1 MPIIM
6 LAAAAVAIAPPAWLY
21 PQNMAAEPPPASH
34 APISVPGSRVT
45 VDAAILHDRAQ
56 TVNWFPADQP
66 APPARVLKAKT
77 GESACGYC
85 HMVNGVGHPQN
96 ISIAGLNADYV
107 IAQFAAFRSGQRKAA
122 QPGYIPNSSMTRVA
136 GQVSETEVAEL
147 ANYYSKLRYRSLI
160 RVREAAMVPKVQAVG
175 LVWQRVPGPPE
186 AIAGRI
192 VELMDDPED
201 SIRHN
206 PRGRSTAYVPP
217 GSISRGR
224 RIAAE
229 LGCMACHMQMLG
241 GWGPGR
247 SPSYIVRQLLA
258 FRNRARTDPDAETM
272 QPIADQLSLDDMVA
286 VAAWMGAG
294 AKASR

>member
-6 LAAAAVAIAPPAWLY
+6 LAAAVAAIAPPAWLY
-21 PQNMAAEPPPASH
+21 PQTMAAEPPPASH
-34 APISVPGSRVT
+34 EQISVPGSRVT

-66 APPARVLKAKT
+66 APPVRVLKAKA
-77 GESACGYC
+77 GEFACGYC
-85 HMVNGVGHPQN
+85 HMANGVGHPQN
-96 ISIAGLNADYV
+96 ISIAGLNPDYV

-122 QPGYIPNSSMTRVA
+122 QPGYIPNGSMTRVA
-136 GQVSETEVAEL
+136 GQVSDAEIAEL
-147 ANYYSKLRYRSLI
+147 ANYYSKLPYRSLI
-160 RVREAAMVPKVQAVG
+160 RVRESEMVPNVRAAG
-175 LVWQRVPGPPE
+175 LVWERVPGPPE
-186 AIAGRI
+186 PVAGRI
-192 VELMDDPED
+192 IELMDRPED

-217 GSISRGR
+217 GSIARGR

-229 LGCMACHMQMLG
+229 LGCMACHVQMLG

-258 FRNRARTDPDAETM
+258 FRNRARTDAGAEAM

-294 AKASR
+294 AKASP